1 MRNDLALLQTI
12 LHTVSQD
19 SRTDITLAGT
29 VEKIASL
36 TGWHGIS
43 LLKPTDTLGEL
54 TVIASAGSQ
63 ALPIGAIISDTA
75 LAPRR
80 DGAPGTIHYVSNA
93 AHLGPVYSGLR
104 ATGSIII
111 VPLASHGH
119 SCATLLFTSD
129 HADGFNDQDLTLAE
143 ALRDAFVLAFQAAT
157 TGIENTSYLHAW
169 MASSSDGVIM
179 LDNELQVTMLNR
191 PALTYLNLPGS
202 VEAWQQRPI
211 WDLVKQMRTDAP
223 GVVDQIVAEVQHTQA
238 GRDEPSWGE
247 YELDLRIIHWYSL
260 PVRNQQ
266 HQLGRI
272 LILRNVTQDR
282 RLRGLRQDLTE
293 TMVSDIQAPLG
304 HLTST
309 LSSITPEDGSQRL
322 RGEERHAVENA
333 LSTAQTMLATINEFI
348 DVSRLESGQMP
359 LSPSVFSFPDLVENV
374 VRMEQPLAHE
384 RHLSLERHVDES
396 LPLMWGD
403 RHLIQRVVRH
413 VITNALKTAPPGGC
427 VRVEADVT
435 PRSADKIRVTI
446 SDADQYS
453 SRPARNRVALH
464 RSGDLQG
471 HGGKELWLAF
481 CRVVLEA
488 HGERLWISRS
498 DDAGITVTFTL
509 PQVSESLAPLEALS

>member
-19 SRTDITLAGT
+19 TRTDISLAGA
-29 VEKIASL
+29 VEKIANL

-43 LLKPTDTLGEL
+43 LLKPSGTLGEL
-54 TVIASAGSQ
+54 IVIASAGSQ
-63 ALPIGAIISDTA
+63 ALPIGATISDTA

-80 DGAPGTIHYVSNA
+80 GGTSGTIHYVSSA
-93 AHLGPVYSGLR
+93 ARFGPVFSGLR

-111 VPLASHGH
+111 VPLASHGRA
-119 SCATLLFTSD
+119 CATLLFTSD

-143 ALRDAFVLAFQAAT
+143 ALRDAFVLAFQAAY
-157 TGIENTSYLHAW
+157 TGVENTSYLRAW
-169 MASSSDGVIM
+169 MASSNDGVIM

-191 PALTYLNLPGS
+191 TALDYLNLPGS

-223 GVVDQIVAEVQHTQA
+223 GAVDQIVADVQHAQA
-238 GRDEPSWGE
+238 GRDEPGEGE
-247 YELDLRIIHWYSL
+247 YELDLRTIHWCSL

-266 HQLGRI
+266 HQFGRI
-272 LILRNVTQDR
+272 LILRDVTQGR
-282 RLRGLRQDLTE
+282 RLRGLRQNLTE

-333 LSTAQTMLATINEFI
+333 LSTAQTVLATISELI
-348 DVSRLESGQMP
+348 DVSELESGQMP
-359 LSPSVFSFPDLVENV
+359 LSPSGFSFPDLVEDV

-384 RHLSLERHVDES
+384 RHLKLEKHVDES
-396 LPLMWGD
+396 LPLTWGD
-403 RHLIQRVVRH
+403 RHLIQRVLRH
-413 VITNALKTAPPGGC
+413 VITNALKAAPPGGS

-435 PRSADKIRVTI
+435 PRSGDKIQVTI
-446 SDADQYS
+446 SDSDQHS

-464 RSGDLQG
+464 RSRDPQD
-471 HGGKELWLAF
+471 HGSKELWWAF

-498 DDAGITVTFTL
+498 DDAGTTVTFTL
-509 PQVSESLAPLEALS
+509 PQVSESLARLEAFS